1 MGVNKA
7 LPHVHVLPEDD
18 ANRQLALGFF
28 LEISPQ
34 RSSQIKILPVAGGW
48 TKVRDSF
55 LANEVGGMEMWPQRH
70 VFLLVNFDKSPTRL
84 ADVMKEIPAHLRARV
99 YVLGVWSEPEDLK
112 LGSKEKTGKAMA
124 RDCRE
129 ETATTWDDPLLRHNA
144 DELARLRLR
153 VRPILLQP

>member
-1 MGVNKA
+1 MATSNDMGVNKA

-55 LANEVGGMEMWPQRH
+55 
-70 VFLLVNFDKSPTRL
+70 FLQTRL
-84 ADVMKEIPAHLRARV
+84 VAWKCGPN
-99 YVLGVWSEPEDLK
+99 
-112 LGSKEKTGKAMA
+112 AMSS
-124 RDCRE
+124 C
-129 ETATTWDDPLLRHNA
+129 
-144 DELARLRLR
+144 
-153 VRPILLQP
+153 